1 MPGWNNRNPNLVC
14 WSEERLVRNDRTS
27 TVYCSFLTVLSTSF
41 HSSTF
46 AQDQIDDEAR
56 SVTAAA
62 TRRQMGI
69 FVLPTSIFTAVYS
82 IVAGAVVSDGGA
94 IVSKAQCEGEDH
106 YSMRLHCELI
116 PYRPHGPARPRVLLI
131 VSKQSEWRFGAG
143 VTKHLGRN
151 AEAVDHFTN
160 FIADYNLPV
169 RSCFQFTVK
178 VLDHFAARGRRLFP
192 SGFVVWTFHSIVGL
206 LRKTALVDTDGW
218 TSRIVGTKVPVVFG
232 SGRPLFGL
240 TRP

>member
-82 IVAGAVVSDGGA
+82 IVAGAVVSDGRA

-116 PYRPHGPARPRVLLI
+116 PYRPHGPARPRVLLT

-151 AEAVDHFTN
+151 AEAVDLSPTSLLTTISQSGPAF
-160 FIADYNLPV
+160 NLPS
-169 RSCFQFTVK
+169 RSLIISPHAVVASSQ
-178 VLDHFAARGRRLFP
+178 AASSFGRFIP
-192 SGFVVWTFHSIVGL
+192 SS
-206 LRKTALVDTDGW
+206 AC
-218 TSRIVGTKVPVVFG
+218 
-232 SGRPLFGL
+232 
-240 TRP
+240 